1 MICKSE
7 RQYVLNEK
15 RKFQA
20 QTRGAQ
26 EIFFTNR
33 MAAIKNRVLLDQ
45 RKNFI
50 EKLYFFKPIGL
61 GYHENKKIKKNSLS
75 KKKLF
80 KCKMCKMSKNVKNT
94 KLQ

>member
-20 QTRGAQ
+20 QTRGVQ

-33 MAAIKNRVLLDQ
+33 MAAIKNR
-45 RKNFI
+45 F
-50 EKLYFFKPIGL
+50 
-61 GYHENKKIKKNSLS
+61 
-75 KKKLF
+75 
-80 KCKMCKMSKNVKNT
+80 
-94 KLQ
+94 